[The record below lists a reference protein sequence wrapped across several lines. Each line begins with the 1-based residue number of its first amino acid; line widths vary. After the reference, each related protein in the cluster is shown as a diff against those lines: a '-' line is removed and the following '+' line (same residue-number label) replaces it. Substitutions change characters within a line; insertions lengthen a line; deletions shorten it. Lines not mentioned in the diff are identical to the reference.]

1 MCIYVYVDIY
11 LICMCTHYIYIHIMH
26 ICVYTPHICVQY
38 THINIGSIYKYTGV
52 NILLPL
58 LTPKYLLTL
67 PIMVAHIIVIC
78 IHLTAAQRL

>member
-1 MCIYVYVDIY
+1 
-11 LICMCTHYIYIHIMH
+11 MH
-26 ICVYTPHICVQY
+26 TCEYTPHICVEY
-38 THINIGSIYKYTGV
+38 THINIDSIYKYTGV

-67 PIMVAHIIVIC
+67 PIMIALIIVIC